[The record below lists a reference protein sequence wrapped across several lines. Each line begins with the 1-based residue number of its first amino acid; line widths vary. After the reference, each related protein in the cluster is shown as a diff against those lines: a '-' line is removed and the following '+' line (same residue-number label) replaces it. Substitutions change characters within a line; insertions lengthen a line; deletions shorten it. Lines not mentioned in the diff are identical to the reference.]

1 MDVEKQVT
9 PCPLIFRGAVSFSRA
24 ARAKKTR
31 ETKAQQK
38 GFHLTTQVKVVVV
51 VAVVVVVIVFV
62 GPGAAD

>member
-1 MDVEKQVT
+1 MSINFSRR
-9 PCPLIFRGAVSFSRA
+9 CHSFSRA

-38 GFHLTTQVKVVVV
+38 GFHLTTQVKVGGVV
-51 VAVVVVVIVFV
+51 VAVIVVVIVFV

>member
-38 GFHLTTQVKVVVV
+38 GFHLTTQVKVGGVV
-51 VAVVVVVIVFV
+51 VAVIVVVILSLIHI
-62 GPGAAD
+62 